1 MKTLHLNL
9 ASRPYRDYRPLY
21 AVVVATSLAIAFLML
36 NNIETYYR
44 YVNETQTTRGKIAQ
58 LDSET
63 EAEKRAAAAA
73 DAQLKNVDLV
83 SLDSETKF
91 INAQLAERA
100 FSWSE
105 LLDRLERVLPDDVRI
120 KSITPQFQ
128 KSGLVHLELSC
139 EGKAADA
146 YLRTL
151 NRLIASSYFADP
163 FPRNATAVDANTY
176 NFAIGVEYKPSI
188 ARVVER

>member
-9 ASRPYRDYRPLY
+9 ASRPYRDYKPLY
-21 AVVVATSLAIAFLML
+21 AVVVIMSLAIAFLML
-36 NNIETYYR
+36 NNVETYYR

-58 LDSET
+58 LDA
-63 EAEKRAAAAA
+63 EAEGEKRRGSAA
-73 DAQLKNVDLV
+73 DAQLKGVDLV

-120 KSITPQFQ
+120 KTIAPQFQ
-128 KSGLVHLELSC
+128 KNGLVHIELSC
-139 EGKAADA
+139 DGKAPDS

-151 NRLIASSYFADP
+151 GRLIGSPYFADA
-163 FPRNATAVDANTY
+163 FPRNAAAVEAGGYT
-176 NFAIGVEYKPSI
+176 FIIGVEYKPSV
-188 ARVVER
+188 ARVVEK